1 MSDLF
6 SIFRWLAFVFVTVY
20 VTITTVQSLWAWYV
34 FLWQR
39 DRYTS
44 LLRRYVIV
52 HGLRLRV
59 RAFTADVVVCVLLS
73 VAFLLMWRAHFQL
86 DAIARVN
93 ASVTHPAPN
102 GR

>member
-6 SIFRWLAFVFVTVY
+6 TTFRWLAFLFVTVY
-20 VTITTVQSLWAWYV
+20 VTITTIQSLWAWYV

-44 LLRRYVIV
+44 LLRQYVIV

-59 RAFTADVVVCVLLS
+59 RPFAGDVLVCILLS
-73 VAFLLMWRAHFQL
+73 VAFLLMWRAHVHL
-86 DAIARVN
+86 DAIAKTQ
-93 ASVTHPAPN
+93 ASLSMPAKK
-102 GR
+102 